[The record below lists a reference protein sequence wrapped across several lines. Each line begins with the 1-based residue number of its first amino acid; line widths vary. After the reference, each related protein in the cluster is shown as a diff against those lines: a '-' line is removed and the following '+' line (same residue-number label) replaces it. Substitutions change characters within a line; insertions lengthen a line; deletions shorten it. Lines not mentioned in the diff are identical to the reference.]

1 MSHSVLILGE
11 SGSGKSTS
19 IRTLPHEET
28 LIINVIGK
36 SLPFRGSKN
45 KYKKLSPDGLE
56 GNYYASDDHSA
67 IMRIIKLVNEKRK
80 EIKYLVIDDF
90 GYTLTNSF
98 MRRASE
104 VGFKKFTDIGV
115 DAFRVFDSITNL
127 RDDLFCFVMMHTE
140 IDANGKYKPKTIG
153 KMVDQYVVIEGKFTC
168 VFHALIIE
176 GKYKFLTNND
186 SLHMARSSLGM
197 YEEAFVDND
206 LFSIS
211 NRIYEYD
218 NEECDVDA

>member
-104 VGFKKFTDIGV
+104 VGFKKFTDIG
-115 DAFRVFDSITNL
+115 
-127 RDDLFCFVMMHTE
+127 E
-140 IDANGKYKPKTIG
+140 KWW
-153 KMVDQYVVIEGKFTC
+153 
-168 VFHALIIE
+168 
-176 GKYKFLTNND
+176 
-186 SLHMARSSLGM
+186 
-197 YEEAFVDND
+197 
-206 LFSIS
+206 IS
-211 NRIYEYD
+211 T
-218 NEECDVDA
+218 